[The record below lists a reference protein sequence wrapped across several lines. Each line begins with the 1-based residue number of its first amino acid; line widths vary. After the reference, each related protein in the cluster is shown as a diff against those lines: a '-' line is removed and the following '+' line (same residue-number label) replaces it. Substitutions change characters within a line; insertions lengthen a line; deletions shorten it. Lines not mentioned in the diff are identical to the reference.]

1 MESETL
7 GQITDWLNEQEI
19 KKDTYKSHKAA
30 IISSSDPFGLF
41 ACHISNDGAEYWYIN
56 GKLDCVD
63 YDGQTVRFDK

>member
-7 GQITDWLNEQEI
+7 QQIREWLNEQKIE
-19 KKDTYKSHKAA
+19 KDTYKTHKAA

-41 ACHISNDGAEYWYIN
+41 ASHISDDGAEYWYIN

-63 YDGQTVRFDK
+63 YDGQTVRYDD